1 MYSKG
6 ATMNRIRFFFTL
18 LIFLYINVNAQFDL
32 EKFLSL
38 SLNNTQEEIKS
49 TYQNVKWEERSSERG
64 SSISYYDW
72 LEPNSLRISF
82 TFNTK
87 NEMTIKSISNGKRNE
102 NDAKKVF
109 SQLKG
114 LALNKFGNK
123 FEEKSFF
130 GVDLIIW
137 KSDPQI
143 DVLLTIKDDRA
154 SLVIAKKGSIPMI

>member
-1 MYSKG
+1 MQKIIL
-6 ATMNRIRFFFTL
+6 MFL
-18 LIFLYINVNAQFDL
+18 LITYININAQFDL
-32 EKFLSL
+32 DKFLSL
-38 SLNNTQEEIKS
+38 AFGTTTTEIKS
-49 TYQNVKWEERSSERG
+49 LYPNAKWEERTSERG
-64 SSISYYDW
+64 TSISYYDW

-82 TFNTK
+82 SFNTK
-87 NEMTIKSISNGKRNE
+87 NELTFKSVTNGKRNE
-102 NDAKKVF
+102 EDAKKVF

-137 KSDPQI
+137 KSDPLI
-143 DVLLTIKDDRA
+143 DVLLSIKDDRA